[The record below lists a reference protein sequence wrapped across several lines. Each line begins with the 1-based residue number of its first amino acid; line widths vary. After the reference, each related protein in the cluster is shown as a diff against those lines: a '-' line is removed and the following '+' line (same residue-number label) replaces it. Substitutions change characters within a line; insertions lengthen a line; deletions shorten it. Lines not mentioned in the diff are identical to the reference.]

1 MTNRIIDTAEFQTTK
16 DEINV
21 LYTISS
27 KLTQA
32 STPAE
37 LLTAASSYAQGDGAI
52 FGKLSSINQENNTL
66 SAELMAEWVAPGGNA
81 IRIGTHFDERDYPC
95 IARWFANA
103 PHPTLI
109 VETATSDLLDE
120 NLRAVVQRQQ
130 VSSMVALP
138 LSNQGRRV
146 GLIVFSWNKPHHFDE
161 RDVRIY
167 TSIIQQAGAVLDS
180 IRLYQ
185 QSQERAGR
193 AEKLLAINTA
203 LSQATDESTIL
214 NAVAQYAAQA
224 GARSLTL
231 HYIEPDVQGK
241 PEEIVNVAVW
251 QNGQLD
257 PAPTALHQRYRLD
270 RYGLSNL
277 WIGQP
282 ETPIFL
288 ADIEH
293 DASLDAATQ
302 GVLLQSNSRAGVLL
316 PLYSSGHWQGIIW
329 ISWDAPRS
337 FTDEERSIYQA
348 LLQTVAPIV
357 ATRRAHIAEAE
368 ANRETQLLYRASE
381 ALNAAT
387 TFAEVAEAVSHLDDF
402 SHGVALVRWE
412 NYDFDTA
419 TYFEVIATSR
429 HVVERVG
436 KRYAISEFPVARTMP
451 RKGLQYSEDIAN
463 DPNVDPVSAASWIS
477 QKTYARIGVAL
488 SLGNRWMGTLSFHS
502 GVPRQY
508 TSLEKRVVA
517 GIGDLVTAAFERIR
531 LQEQTELARQRA
543 EQRAHELETV
553 ATVSAAAASILD
565 KHQLLRTVAEL
576 TRSNLSQYHILI
588 YLMAENGTGLSLAAP
603 PEYNHDVSLAD
614 AIVLVARAAQT
625 RQAEVINHT
634 HQESHPILPEA
645 KSQIALPMVVGD
657 RLIGVLNVLSP
668 EENRFSPS
676 DVRVMS
682 TLADLIAV
690 AVQNAQLYER
700 AQELAALEERN
711 RLARELHDSV
721 SQALYGI
728 ALGTRTAKALLQREP
743 SRIGQPL
750 DYIHSLAEVAL
761 AEMRALIFELRP
773 DSLENEGLISAL
785 ARQASLLQTRHNI
798 QVETEFCEEPNIPI
812 DVKEAVYRVAQ
823 EAMHNTFK
831 HAKASRVSLQLQ
843 CEDGRL
849 EMHIRDNGVGFD
861 PSQAFPGHLG
871 LRSMRERITRLNGN
885 LTIESQPGAGTHIQ
899 VSIAIKG

>member
-21 LYTISS
+21 LYTFSS

-32 STPAE
+32 TTLAE
-37 LLTAASSYAQGDGAI
+37 LLAAASIYAQSDGAS
-52 FGKLSSINQENNTL
+52 FGMLSCINEENQTIT
-66 SAELMAEWVAPGGNA
+66 AEVMAEWVASGGVS
-81 IRIGTHFDERDYPC
+81 IGVGTRYSEADYPVVS
-95 IARWFANA
+95 RWFASG
-103 PHPTLI
+103 PQPTLI
-109 VETATSDLLDE
+109 EDIAVSEFLNE
-120 NLRAVVQRQQ
+120 NTGTMALRQPVI
-130 VSSMVALP
+130 SMVALP
-138 LSNQGRRV
+138 LTNQGRRV
-146 GLIVFSWNKPHHFDE
+146 GLILFGWDKPHHFDE
-161 RDVRIY
+161 QDRRIY

-185 QSQERAGR
+185 QSQERAAR

-203 LSQATDESTIL
+203 LSQAADENAIL
-214 NAVAQYAAQA
+214 NAVAQYSVQA

-231 HYIEPDVQGK
+231 HYVEVDELGK
-241 PEEIVNVAVW
+241 PVEIVNVAAW
-251 QNGQLD
+251 RNGQID
-257 PAPTALHQRYRLD
+257 PAPSSLNQRYRLD
-270 RYGLSNL
+270 RYGLSSL

-282 ETPIFL
+282 ETPVFL
-288 ADIEH
+288 EDIQR
-293 DASLDAATQ
+293 DLSLDSATKS
-302 GVLLQSNSRAGVLL
+302 VLLQSSSRAGVLL

-329 ISWDAPRS
+329 ISWDAPHS
-337 FTDEERSIYQA
+337 FSDEERYIHKA

-357 ATRRAHIAEAE
+357 ATRRAHLAEAD

-387 TFAEVAEAVSHLDDF
+387 TFAEIAEAVSHLDDF

-429 HVVERVG
+429 HVAERVG
-436 KRYAISEFPVARTMP
+436 KRYAMSEFPVAKTMP
-451 RKGLQYSEDIAN
+451 RRGLQYSEDIAN
-463 DPNVDPVSAASWIS
+463 DPNVDPISAASWLS

-502 GVPRQY
+502 GAPRQY
-508 TSLEKRVVA
+508 SSLEKRVVS

-588 YLMAENGTGLSLAAP
+588 YLMDENGTSLSLAAP
-603 PEYNHDVSLAD
+603 PEYQYDIALSDD
-614 AIVLVARAAQT
+614 AAVVVRAALN
-625 RQAEVINHT
+625 RRAEVINHLD
-634 HQESHPILPEA
+634 HLFNPVLPDT

-657 RLIGVLNVLSP
+657 RLIGVLSVLSP
-668 EENRFSPS
+668 EENRFSHS

-690 AVQNAQLYER
+690 AVQNAQLYEQ

-728 ALGTRTAKALLQREP
+728 ALGTRTAKTLLLREP
-743 SRIGQPL
+743 TRLGQPL

-785 ARQASLLQTRHNI
+785 SRQAALLQTRHNI
-798 QVETEFCEEPNIPI
+798 QVETDFCEEPNIAI
-812 DVKEAVYRVAQ
+812 EMKEAVYRVAQ

-831 HAKASRVSLQLQ
+831 HAKASQVSLHLQ
-843 CEDGRL
+843 CQGGRL

-871 LRSMRERITRLNGN
+871 LRSMRERITRLNGE
-885 LTIESQPGAGTHIQ
+885 LHIESQPGQGTHIQ
-899 VSIAIKG
+899 VSMTVTG

>member
-1 MTNRIIDTAEFQTTK
+1 MTNRIIDTAEFQTAR

-27 KLTQA
+27 QLTQA
-32 STPAE
+32 STPTE
-37 LLTAASSYAQGDGAI
+37 LLAAASIYAQAANASYGM
-52 FGKLSSINQENNTL
+52 LSYINHENQL
-66 SAELMAEWVAPGGNA
+66 MVAEVMSEWVASGGHSIGIG
-81 IRIGTHFDERDYPC
+81 IRYDSQDYPKV
-95 IARWFANA
+95 AGWLTEG
-103 PHPTLI
+103 PHPI
-109 VETATSDLLDE
+109 FVEDTSKTDLLDE
-120 NLRAVVQRQQ
+120 KLRALAQQ
-130 VSSMVALP
+130 MASMVALP
-138 LSNQGRRV
+138 LTNQGRWV
-146 GLIVFSWNKPHHFDE
+146 GLIAFSWNAPQHFDE
-161 RDVRIY
+161 RDERIY

-185 QSQERAGR
+185 QSQERAAR

-203 LSQATDESTIL
+203 LSQAADEGAIL
-214 NAVAQYAAQA
+214 NAVARYADQY

-231 HYIEPDVQGK
+231 HYIETGTTGK
-241 PEEIVNVAVW
+241 PEEIVSVAAW
-251 QNGQLD
+251 HEGRIDLEYSMMR
-257 PAPTALHQRYRLD
+257 HHYRLD
-270 RYGLSNL
+270 AYGISDL
-277 WIGQP
+277 WMKQP

-288 ADIEH
+288 EDIEH
-293 DASLDAATQ
+293 DRALDTASKQ
-302 GVLLQSNSRAGVLL
+302 VLLQNNSRAGALL
-316 PLYSSGHWQGIIW
+316 PLHSGGHWQGLIW
-329 ISWDAPRS
+329 ISWDALHNFS
-337 FTDEERSIYQA
+337 DEERYIYKS
-348 LLQTVAPIV
+348 LLQTAAPIV

-387 TFAEVAEAVSHLDDF
+387 TFAEIAEAVSHLDDF

-429 HVVERVG
+429 HVVEKVG
-436 KRYAISEFPVARTMP
+436 KRYAISEFPVAQSMP

-488 SLGNRWMGTLSFHS
+488 SLGNRWMGSLSFHS
-502 GVPRQY
+502 GAPRQY

-531 LQEQTELARQRA
+531 LQEQTELARERA
-543 EQRAHELETV
+543 ELRAQEFETV

-565 KHQLLRTVAEL
+565 KHELLRTVAEL
-576 TRSNLSQYHILI
+576 TRSNLSQYDILI
-588 YLMAENGTGLSLAAP
+588 YLMDENGAGLSLAAP
-603 PEYNHDVSLAD
+603 QEYQHQISLTD
-614 AIVLVARAAQT
+614 DMNLVVRAALT
-625 RQAEVINHT
+625 RKAEIVNH
-634 HQESHPILPEA
+634 SDGILNVVLPDA
-645 KSQIALPMVVGD
+645 KSQIVLPMVVGD
-657 RLIGVLNVLSP
+657 RLIGVLNVLSSQ
-668 EENRFSPS
+668 ENRFSHS

-700 AQELAALEERN
+700 AQELAAVEERN

-728 ALGTRTAKALLQREP
+728 ALGTRTAKALLEREP
-743 SRIGQPL
+743 GRLGQPL

-785 ARQASLLQTRHNI
+785 SRQAALLQTRHNI
-798 QVETEFCEEPNIPI
+798 HVETQFCEEPDLPI
-812 DVKEAVYRVAQ
+812 EVKEALYRVAQ
-823 EAMHNTFK
+823 ESLHNTFK
-831 HAKASRVSLQLQ
+831 HAKASRVVLQLSF
-843 CEDGRL
+843 EGKHL

-861 PSQAFPGHLG
+861 TTQAFPGHLG
-871 LRSMRERITRLNGN
+871 LRSMWERIARLNGE
-885 LTIESQPGAGTHIQ
+885 LTISSQPGQGTHIQ
-899 VSIAIKG
+899 VCITFSQ